1 MGLPERASE
10 EREAPPQQVV
20 INTAPAATPNADLE
34 RFAIYVK
41 NGPEFNL
48 ITAHQAFLKRAEAHK
63 NFARHAPLEDPAS
76 DEELGEPA
84 MEELGD
90 RPPLTQMT
98 LAELRAAAEAD
109 EEAHKCQ

>member
-1 MGLPERASE
+1 MTKPTESRRSRLLSFRMEDTNLDSIDRL
-10 EREAPPQQVV
+10 
-20 INTAPAATPNADLE
+20 ATTQGVSRSQWIRQAVLAELVLE
-34 RFAIYVK
+34 LA
-41 NGPEFNL
+41 G
-48 ITAHQAFLKRAEAHK
+48 AEAHK